1 MEMHRKL
8 LLRLTVPRSAAAHFF
23 YIIAVTIPLTLFSA
37 VIFAQAVHIQL
48 TPIRGNVFLVQDEY
62 PLSEENSAVYIGEN
76 FVTIVGAT
84 WTPGTAAKLMQEVAK
99 ITDKPVREV
108 IDTNYNL
115 DRAGGNPYFKQHGI
129 RVVSL
134 QLTAELIRRNWAEM
148 VKDARRRQADYPDSP
163 PALPD
168 VTYPGS
174 FDLQGGR
181 VKAIYLGPSH
191 APDDVFVYFPQE
203 KILYGGCILK
213 EELGNLQ
220 FADLQQYP
228 RTLRKLQ
235 QLNLGYTTVI
245 AGHDSPIH
253 GPELVEHYLHLLDQ
267 HQQRAASIAL
277 N

>member
-1 MEMHRKL
+1 MHCKF
-8 LLRLTVPRSAAAHFF
+8 LLRSTVHLGVVAHFF
-23 YIIAVTIPLTLFSA
+23 CILAVTIPLTLFSA
-37 VIFAQAVHIQL
+37 VSFAQVVRIQL
-48 TPIRGNVFLVQDEY
+48 TPLRGNVYLVQDDY

-84 WTPGTAAKLMQEVAK
+84 WTPDTAAKLMQEVAK
-99 ITDKPVREV
+99 ITDKPVKEV

-115 DRAGGNPYFKQHGI
+115 DRAGGNPYFKQRGI
-129 RVVSL
+129 RIVSL
-134 QLTAELIRRNWAEM
+134 QLTAELLRRNWATM
-148 VKDARRRQADYPDSP
+148 IKDAQRRQTDYPDNP

-168 VTYPGS
+168 ATYPGS

-181 VKAIYLGPSH
+181 LRAIYLGPSH
-191 APDDVFVYFPQE
+191 APDDIFVYFPQE

-213 EELGNLQ
+213 EELGNLK

-235 QLNLGYTTVI
+235 QLNLGYTIVI

-253 GPELVEHYLHLLDQ
+253 GPELVDHYLKLLDQ
-267 HQQRAASIAL
+267 HQQMAAPIAL
-277 N
+277 H